1 MLQVR
6 RVGSGITTYAAH
18 NQAIRWRVFH
28 VSQTVREARGTER
41 RLKGESSRVEE
52 LTPGEERML
61 AKFLRELAMKVPFI
75 FAPFLTTFDPRPA
88 HPPRSLSEA
97 GSVFMEL

>member
-6 RVGSGITTYAAH
+6 RGVSGITTYAAH
-18 NQAIRWRVFH
+18 NQTIRWRVFR

-75 FAPFLTTFDPRPA
+75 CAPIVTTLDPRPT
-88 HPPRSLSEA
+88 HPPCSLSEA
-97 GSVFMEL
+97 GTIFMEL